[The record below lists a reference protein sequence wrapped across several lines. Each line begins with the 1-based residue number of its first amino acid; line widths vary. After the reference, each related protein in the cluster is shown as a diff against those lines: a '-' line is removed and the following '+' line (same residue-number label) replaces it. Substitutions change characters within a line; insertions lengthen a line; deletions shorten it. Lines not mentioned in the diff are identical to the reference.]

1 MTLSD
6 LNTYNKVYLVDG
18 RRTPF
23 GKFGGS
29 LKETSGLDLCVSPCE
44 KLLEAASIKAQDIDQ
59 VIVGNVIPSTTD
71 MIYVSRHIGLKLGCG
86 VEKSAYNL
94 NRLCGS
100 GVQAIMDA
108 VNLIKLNQANCILA
122 GGVESM
128 SAIPHLTYGSRFGTK
143 YGSLKSVDM
152 LLDTLTDK
160 YTGLPMAITAEN
172 MAKKYNITREECDEY
187 SLRSHQKA
195 VDAYN
200 KKHFDN
206 EIVPFKLKRK
216 ELTKDEHVREET
228 SLKDFNSLR
237 SSFKE
242 NGVVTAG
249 TASGIVDGAA
259 FVIIASE
266 KYVKEN
272 NLTPL
277 AEIVDSCVVGVDPN
291 FMGIGPVPSIE
302 KLLSKNNLTVDDIDL
317 FEINEAF
324 AAQVIS
330 CRKELKIDEKK
341 LNIWGGAISI
351 GHPLG
356 ATGVRITTTL
366 AKQLKFEGKTL
377 GVASACIGG
386 GQGISMLIRSCNE

>member
-1 MTLSD
+1 MTLGDVNPS
-6 LNTYNKVYLVDG
+6 NKVYLVDG

-29 LKETSGLDLCVSPCE
+29 FKNTSALDLCVSPCQ
-44 KLLEAASIKAQDIDQ
+44 KLLDSTKIEPKFIDQ

-71 MIYVSRHIGLKLGCG
+71 MIYVSRHIGLKLGVG
-86 VEKSAYNL
+86 IEKPAYNV

-108 VNLIKLNQANCILA
+108 VNLIKLNEADCILA

-128 SAIPHLTYGSRFGTK
+128 STIPHLTYGARFGTK
-143 YGSLKSVDM
+143 YGGLKSVDM

-172 MAKKYNITREECDEY
+172 MAEKYNVSREECDDF
-187 SLRSHQKA
+187 SLKSHEKTTA
-195 VDAYN
+195 AYN
-200 KKHFDN
+200 EGHFEK
-206 EIVPFKLKRK
+206 EIVPFKLKKK
-216 ELTKDEHVREET
+216 ELIQDEHVRVKT
-228 SLKDFNSLR
+228 SIDDFNSLK
-237 SSFKE
+237 SSFKQD
-242 NGVVTAG
+242 GVVTPG
-249 TASGIVDGAA
+249 TASGIVDGSA
-259 FVIIASE
+259 FVIVASE
-266 KYVKEN
+266 KFVKEN
-272 NLTPL
+272 SLKPI

-291 FMGIGPVPSIE
+291 FMGIGPVPSIK
-302 KLLSKNNLTVDDIDL
+302 KLLAKNNLSIEDIDL

-330 CRKELKIDEKK
+330 CRKELKIDENK

-356 ATGVRITTTL
+356 ATGARIAMTL
-366 AKQLKFEGKTL
+366 SKQLKSEGKKI
-377 GVASACIGG
+377 GIASACIGG
-386 GQGISMLIRSCNE
+386 GQGISILLKNCDE